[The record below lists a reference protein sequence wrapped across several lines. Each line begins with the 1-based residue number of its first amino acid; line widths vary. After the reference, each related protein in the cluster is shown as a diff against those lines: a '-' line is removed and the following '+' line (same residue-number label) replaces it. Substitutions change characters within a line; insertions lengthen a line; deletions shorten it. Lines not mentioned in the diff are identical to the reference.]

1 MSLQYERAI
10 PGQSLIESPKNAAF
24 ERPPDIAD
32 PVEAL
37 EAHLDMLEK
46 PGAVEDT
53 LHFLEIGVDLQTL
66 VQGMLRNAVVEGV
79 HSIDVSLIIAPVLH
93 EYIKGFADNA
103 GIDYDEGLDDTEEE
117 EVLNYRRDAVRA
129 DKMFKELKEI
139 NINMPKEEP
148 AEEIIPEENML
159 PTEEEEGIIGL
170 MARTE

>member
-53 LHFLEIGVDLQTL
+53 LHFLEIGVDLQPL
-66 VQGMLRNAVVEGV
+66 VQGMLRNAVV
-79 HSIDVSLIIAPVLH
+79 
-93 EYIKGFADNA
+93 
-103 GIDYDEGLDDTEEE
+103 
-117 EVLNYRRDAVRA
+117 
-129 DKMFKELKEI
+129 
-139 NINMPKEEP
+139 
-148 AEEIIPEENML
+148 
-159 PTEEEEGIIGL
+159 
-170 MARTE
+170 